1 MGLISPRS
9 LVQAQSVLPHFRL
22 RPIFYVI
29 IKAMRAKKGFTVLEL
44 GIVAVFATLLLVL
57 FFIQKSNLD
66 AMARDEDRKTA
77 INAMYYALE
86 ESFYKEH
93 GYYPETISEENI
105 KVIDPALWT
114 DPLGF
119 NLGDPLSSYSY
130 QPANCEQGHC
140 KEYTLKAELEKED
153 TYFKY
158 NRN

>member
-1 MGLISPRS
+1 M
-9 LVQAQSVLPHFRL
+9 
-22 RPIFYVI
+22 
-29 IKAMRAKKGFTVLEL
+29 KKKQGFTILEL
-44 GIVAVFATLLLVL
+44 IIVAVFASLLLIL
-57 FFIQKSNLD
+57 FFIQKNNLD
-66 AMARDEDRKTA
+66 AFERDEDRKTA

-86 ESFYKEH
+86 ESFYKTH

-105 KVIDPALWT
+105 TVIDPALWT

-140 KEYTLKAELEKED
+140 KEYTLKADLEKED
-153 TYFKY
+153 AYTKY